1 MANREDLRVK
11 KTRIAIRSAFEEML
25 MEMDYE
31 KITVKEL
38 CERAMINRKTFYS
51 HYAYLDI
58 LLDEYISEIADNYLI
73 EVGPSCGFDELPRRI
88 ERFFRYLPN
97 VPALAEKL
105 VMSSNGL
112 GFFRRI
118 GAMILEKEPDEIAGI
133 EKVPGPA
140 QKIIL
145 DYLYNA
151 CLTIY
156 RGWVEGGKCLSSE
169 ELAELAVTLICGDV
183 NSLLQYLGA

>member
-1 MANREDLRVK
+1 
-11 KTRIAIRSAFEEML
+11 
-25 MEMDYE
+25 
-31 KITVKEL
+31 
-38 CERAMINRKTFYS
+38 MINRKTFYS

-58 LLDEYISEIADNYLI
+58 LLDEYISEIADKYLV
-73 EVGPSCGFDELPRRI
+73 EVDPSRGFELPKRI

-105 VMSSNGL
+105 VISSKGL

-133 EKVPGPA
+133 ENVPGPA

-156 RGWVEGGKCLSSE
+156 RGWVEGGKKLSPGELS
-169 ELAELAVTLICGDV
+169 ELAGTLICGDV
-183 NSLLQYLGA
+183 GSLMQYLGI